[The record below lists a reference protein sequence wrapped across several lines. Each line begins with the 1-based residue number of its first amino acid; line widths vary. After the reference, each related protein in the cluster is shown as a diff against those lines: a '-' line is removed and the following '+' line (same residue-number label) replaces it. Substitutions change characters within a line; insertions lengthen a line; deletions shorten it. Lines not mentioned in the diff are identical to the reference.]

1 MAGYDTN
8 VFDRQVTLL
17 DRKRLQQ
24 EFEMKKQQ
32 EAAQVANAL
41 KPELGLKD
49 ILMLQMQQSNKAE
62 DFDIRREALAQQ
74 GEIARQNNEAKFDL
88 QREKRD
94 EKKNT
99 KRLNDQNALGGYSSE
114 IDNQMALI
122 DEVLGAGSGLDA
134 NGNPI
139 NVKYMPGV
147 EGNLGARGA
156 VPNFWG
162 TDAANAEAKLNQIDA
177 KTFLK
182 TLGDLKNQSATGASG
197 LGSLTENEGK
207 KIQAAAAALSRS
219 QDAASYARNLL
230 KYKSELAASKQR
242 MIAGYQNLYGV
253 DDSQA
258 PAMTGAPDLSGGDP
272 LRVMITPEAARA
284 ELARRAAAKAAMEQ

>member
-1 MAGYDTN
+1 MAYDTN
-8 VFDRQVTLL
+8 VFDKQITLL
-17 DRKRLQQ
+17 DRARLQQ

-32 EAAQVANAL
+32 AAAQVANAL

-49 ILMLQMQQSNKAE
+49 ILMLQMQQQNKDQ

-74 GEIARQNNEAKFDL
+74 AEIARQNNEARSDL
-88 QREKRD
+88 AKEKRD

-99 KRLNDQNALGGYSSE
+99 KMLNDQNALGGYSSE

-122 DEVLGAGSGLDA
+122 DEVLGAGSGLDE

-139 NVKYMPGV
+139 NVKYMPGL
-147 EGNLGARGA
+147 EGNLGARGQYI
-156 VPNFWG
+156 PNIAG

-197 LGSLTENEGK
+197 LGSLTESEGK

-242 MIAGYQNLYGV
+242 MISGYQNLYGEGN
-253 DDSQA
+253 SQS
-258 PAMTGAPDLSGGDP
+258 PAIT
-272 LRVMITPEAARA
+272 ITPEAARA
-284 ELARRAAAKAAMEQ
+284 ELARRAAAKAGQ

>member
-8 VFDRQVTLL
+8 VFDKSISLL

-24 EFEMKKQQ
+24 EFDMKKAAA
-32 EAAQVANAL
+32 AAQVANAL

-49 ILMLQMQQSNKAE
+49 ILMLQMQQQNKDQ
-62 DFDIRREALAQQ
+62 DFSIRRDALAQQ
-74 GEIARQNNEAKFDL
+74 AEIARQNNEARADL
-88 QREKRD
+88 AKEKRD
-94 EKKNT
+94 DKINL

-122 DEVLGAGSGLDA
+122 DEVLGTGSALDA
-134 NGNPI
+134 NGRPI
-139 NVKYMPGV
+139 NVKFMPGV

-156 VPNFWG
+156 YIPNIAG

-219 QDAASYARNLL
+219 QDPQSYAANLL
-230 KYKSELAASKQR
+230 KYKSELAASKAR
-242 MIAGYQNLYGV
+242 MQASYNNLYGLG
-253 DDSQA
+253 DNASPPMTGGA
-258 PAMTGAPDLSGGDP
+258 PAAGAGLIIT
-272 LRVMITPEAARA
+272 ITPDAARA
-284 ELARRAAAKAAMEQ
+284 ELARRAALKANAGQ